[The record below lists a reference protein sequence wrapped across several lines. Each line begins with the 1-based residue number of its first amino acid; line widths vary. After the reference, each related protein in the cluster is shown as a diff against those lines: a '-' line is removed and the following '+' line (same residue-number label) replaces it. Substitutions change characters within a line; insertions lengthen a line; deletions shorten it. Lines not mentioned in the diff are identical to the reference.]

1 MYKTKVHLIKC
12 NDIQIAFY
20 CLQTMTDEDTR
31 ENEKDTHL
39 RVYLEFDNSYESKKP
54 KFLHNCFINVRNKF
68 S

>member
-39 RVYLEFDNSYESKKP
+39 RVYLEFDNSYERK
-54 KFLHNCFINVRNKF
+54 RNRSF
-68 S
+68 YTIVLLM